1 MKVVM
6 TSLFLPL
13 TDGDRAHFAGMD
25 VELTQIDGGDRA
37 TLLAGTRDADALL
50 VLMEDIDAEV
60 IANLEHCRSITRFGI
75 GYDTID
81 VDAATAAG
89 IWVTNVPDANYR
101 EVAVHAMAMILA
113 LTRRLPQWDRAM
125 RADRWAPMSVG
136 AGVRRPDDQTLGLVG
151 MGRIGGRVATMARA
165 VGYAVQVHDPYLT
178 PERAA
183 EAGVTLVD
191 LDTVLATSDI
201 VSVHVPLS
209 HETRGIIG
217 TAAIER
223 MRPSAILVNVSRGG
237 LVDEHALA
245 AALQEGR
252 LAGAGIDVWEHEP
265 VEEGNPLLA
274 CDTALLSPHAAH
286 LSQESFAETR
296 RKVFE
301 EAARVLSG
309 EAPRYPVNQVGLA
322 PAL

>member
-6 TSLFLPL
+6 TSTFLAL
-13 TDGDRAHFAGMD
+13 TEEDRAHFAGMD
-25 VELTQIDGGDRA
+25 VELTQIDGSDRA

-60 IANLEHCRSITRFGI
+60 IAGLQHCRSITRFGI

-81 VDAATAAG
+81 VEAATEKG
-89 IWVTNVPDANYR
+89 IWVTNVPDANFR

-125 RADRWAPMSVG
+125 RADGWSGMQVG
-136 AGVRRPDDQTLGLVG
+136 AGIHRPDDQIVGLVG
-151 MGRIGGRVATMARA
+151 MGRIGGRVAAMAAA
-165 VGYAVQVHDPYLT
+165 VGYRVLVHDPYLA

-183 EAGVTLVD
+183 EIGVETAD
-191 LDTVLATSDI
+191 LPTVLSDADI

-209 HETRGIIG
+209 AETRGIIG
-217 TAAIER
+217 EAAIRR
-223 MRPSAILVNVSRGG
+223 MKPTAFLVNVSRGG

-245 AALQEGR
+245 AALREGR

-265 VEEGNPLLA
+265 VEKGNPLLE

-286 LSQESFAETR
+286 LSQESLAETR

-301 EAARVLSG
+301 EAARVLAG
-309 EAPRYPVNQVGLA
+309 EPPRYPVNKPRVA
-322 PAL
+322 DPA